1 MKFPATTSSGF
12 FLPRLF
18 RGSVFRSNSLGW
30 LIARLLS
37 LGIYLGGAATA
48 SDLSV
53 FPSHISLRGADDRRG
68 ILVSSHGDWETD
80 LTSVAAFAS
89 INPKVVRVGTNG
101 ICSPVADGTT
111 EIEVKYQGHTVRIP
125 VEVHGAQ
132 TNSIPSFRQE
142 IEPMLTRLGCN
153 QGACHG
159 KLAGQNGFR
168 LSLRGYAPEMDYRWL
183 TEDVTG
189 RRIDPS
195 APDESLLLTKPLGQ
209 VPHEGLVRFAAGS
222 RYHDSFYR
230 WISARCPA
238 PLSGDVEKDA
248 VQLEILPGDRRLS
261 PGMTQR
267 LLVQARWPDG
277 HSRDVTWL
285 SQFFSNDEATASV
298 TPDGLVTALRSGET
312 SVRAHFQGLVQVV
325 RLTIPYQQMV
335 DDSQFAVASHGID
348 EAVFAKLKAL
358 RLPPSL
364 LADDATFLRRS
375 TLDATGTLPVPEAVR
390 TFLADT
396 RPDKRQRWI
405 ADLLERPEFNDYWT
419 LQLADL
425 LQNRKERDHD
435 VRGKKGVRAFHA
447 WLRDQ
452 IAAHRPWNLLA
463 RDILTAEGDTIA
475 HPAIGYYVTLVGEK
489 DAPESEVTDSVAQ
502 AFMGTRIGCARC
514 HNHPLERYTQDDFY
528 HFAAFFSRLRLDR
541 KEPAVGTTV
550 LQVQSREE
558 FERRKQRDEQS
569 EKMVKAEAAW
579 LNSEKQDQKLKD
591 EFSQRREEYA
601 RLKRE
606 CEELARRKPATS
618 QPRTHQMVEARALDR
633 SAIDWRAG
641 EDPRGRL
648 ADWLTS
654 TNNEYF
660 ADAMVNRLWKHYLGV
675 GLVEPVDDL
684 RASNPPSNPQLM
696 RFLRQEFV
704 SHGYDLRYLMGLI
717 LNSRTYQLSSETTPA
732 NEADR
737 RYYSHYFA
745 RRLPAEVLSDAVS
758 QATGVPDH
766 FEGMPV
772 GLRAI
777 QLPEPAVSSYF
788 LSLFGRSDRVT
799 ACACERMGEVTLPQ
813 LLHLQNGEEIGQKI
827 RAWDGRLQQWIEQK
841 LTRDEA
847 IRELYWATVN
857 RAPTASELEAIRQAW
872 SEGKD
877 EDSLKDLFWA
887 LLNAKEFAFNH

>member
-1 MKFPATTSSGF
+1 MKFSAITRKGVAVSQGSLPCALGLGF
-12 FLPRLF
+12 ALVVFLRLTLF
-18 RGSVFRSNSLGW
+18 LNGE
-30 LIARLLS
+30 
-37 LGIYLGGAATA
+37 AATP
-48 SDLSV
+48 DLLV
-53 FPSHISLRGADDRRG
+53 YPSRVSLQGADDRRG
-68 ILVSSHGDWETD
+68 ILVSLPGEWETD
-80 LTSVAAFAS
+80 VTSAATLS
-89 INPKVVRVGTNG
+89 SRNPKVVEVGTNG
-101 ICSPVADGTT
+101 ICRPVADGTT
-111 EIEVKYQGHTVRIP
+111 EIEVKYQGRSIRIP
-125 VEVHGAQ
+125 VDVHGAES
-132 TNSIPSFRQE
+132 NAVPSFRQE
-142 IEPMLTRLGCN
+142 IEPILTRLGCN

-195 APDESLLLTKPLGQ
+195 SPEESLLLTKPLGQ
-209 VPHEGLVRFAAGS
+209 VPHEGLVRFVNGS

-230 WISARCPA
+230 WIAARCPA
-238 PLSGDVEKDA
+238 PLSGEAEKDA
-248 VQLEILPGDRRLS
+248 VQLKILPGDRRLA

-267 LLVQARWPDG
+267 LLAQARWPDG

-285 SQFFSNDEATASV
+285 TQFFSNDEATASV
-298 TPDGLVTALRSGET
+298 TPEGLVTAIRNGET
-312 SVRAHFQGLVQVV
+312 SIRAHFQGLVQVI
-325 RLTIPYQQMV
+325 RLTIPYQQTV
-335 DDSQFAVASHGID
+335 EDSQFAAVGRGID
-348 EAVFAKLKAL
+348 SAVFAKLKSL
-358 RLPPSL
+358 HLPPSP
-364 LADDATFLRRS
+364 LADDVTFLRRS
-375 TLDATGTLPVPEAVR
+375 ALDATGTLPEPEAVR
-390 TFLADT
+390 AFLGDE

-405 ADLLERPEFNDYWT
+405 AELLERPEFTDYWT

-447 WLRDQ
+447 WLREQ
-452 IAAHRPWNLLA
+452 IAAHRPWDQLA
-463 RDILTAEGDTIA
+463 RDILTVDGDAVA

-489 DAPESEVTDSVAQ
+489 EAPESEVTDSVAQ

-541 KEPAVGTTV
+541 KELSAGSTV
-550 LQVQSREE
+550 LEVRSREE
-558 FERRKQRDEQS
+558 FDRQKQRDEHWEQLAKAGATWLS
-569 EKMVKAEAAW
+569 AETPDPKVKE
-579 LNSEKQDQKLKD
+579 
-591 EFSQRREEYA
+591 EFTHRRDEYA

-606 CEELARRKPATS
+606 SEELARRNPSTF

-633 SAIDWRAG
+633 SAILWRAG
-641 EDPRGRL
+641 EDPRKRL

-660 ADAMVNRLWKHYLGV
+660 AEAMVNRLWKHYMGV

-684 RASNPPSNPQLM
+684 RASNPPSNPELM

-704 SHGYDLRYLMGLI
+704 AHGYDLRYMMALI
-717 LNSRTYQLSSETTPA
+717 LNSRAYQLSSETTPA
-732 NEADR
+732 NETDR
-737 RYYSHYFA
+737 RFYSHYYA

-777 QLPEPAVSSYF
+777 QLPEPGVSSYF

-813 LLHLQNGEEIGQKI
+813 LLHLQNGEEIGKKI
-827 RAWDGRLQQWIEQK
+827 WAGEGRLQQWSKQK
-841 LTRDEA
+841 LPRDEV
-847 IRELYWATVN
+847 IRELYWVTVN
-857 RAPTASELEAIRQAW
+857 RAPNDSELEAIHRAW
-872 SEGKD
+872 GEGKD
-877 EDSLKDLFWA
+877 EESLKDLFWA